1 MGLTSVSMD
10 TLLAKLEA
18 ARTAATALPGATGPV
33 RGAKAAQEVDFGAL
47 LKSNIDRVDQAL
59 KGADTL
65 AARFQM
71 GDAAVSLED
80 SMVAMQKANVTFQ
93 AALQVRNKVVS
104 AYQDIMNLP
113 I

>member
-1 MGLTSVSMD
+1 MGLTSLTMD

-18 ARTAATALPGATGPV
+18 ARTAASALPGAA
-33 RGAKAAQEVDFGAL
+33 GAARSTKPTQDVDFGAL

-59 KGADTL
+59 KAADSL
-65 AARFQM
+65 ATRFQM
-71 GDAAVSLED
+71 GDEAVSLEA
-80 SMVAMQKANVTFQ
+80 SMVASQKASITFQ
-93 AALQVRNKVVS
+93 AAIQIRNKVVA